1 MEINKNRQIVNYVP
15 VLLTTVTQII
25 IIKGNAQFSSGEK
38 RFNQINL
45 LRGKGENLLK

>member
-15 VLLTTVTQII
+15 VLLTTVSHII

-38 RFNQINL
+38 RFNQINF